1 MFNLSKINLSAFDLT
16 DWVLVQEIKDS
27 IAIQLELEELTPR
40 QWNQVRKEFNLT
52 SRNISGAWYV
62 KEATQEPTDE
72 PAELDLPL
80 TPPSVYHFGKFET
93 SLAVIN
99 SPHSTIT
106 HNSVSPSA
114 ITRESDE
121 FVQQVQSLG
130 SFLESAEQFL
140 DARSEQIE
148 QALRVKEQAVRD
160 AKLQI
165 HRLKSTAD
173 LAAKRSIE
181 VEVESRHNDRQL
193 REVVDMGKL
202 IHVGL
207 QELES

>member
-1 MFNLSKINLSAFDLT
+1 MFNLDEINLSSFDLT
-16 DWVLVQEIKDS
+16 EWVPVQEVKDS
-27 IAIQLELEELTPR
+27 IAIQLDLDKLTPR
-40 QWNQVRKEFNLT
+40 QWNQVRKTFNLI
-52 SRNISGAWYV
+52 SRNISGVWYV
-62 KEATQEPTDE
+62 KESVDLPDE
-72 PAELDLPL
+72 QSDPELPL
-80 TPPSVYHFGKFET
+80 TSPSVYHFERFET

-99 SPHSTIT
+99 SPGSTIT
-106 HNSVSPSA
+106 HNSVAPSA

-165 HRLKSTAD
+165 VKLKATAD
-173 LAAKRSIE
+173 LAAQRSIE
-181 VEVESRHNDRQL
+181 ASVLSNHADRQL
-193 REVVDMGKL
+193 GSAVVMGKS
-202 IHVGL
+202 IHS
-207 QELES
+207 ELSELDA

>member
-1 MFNLSKINLSAFDLT
+1 MTEYNCLGFDFT
-16 DWVLVQEIKDS
+16 EWVLASSVKSVLAES
-27 IAIQLELEELTPR
+27 IGCKVTNRIWNDYKSQLGLYS
-40 QWNQVRKEFNLT
+40 Q
-52 SRNISGAWYV
+52 NIGGKWYV
-62 KEATQEPTDE
+62 STIEPVDE
-72 PAELDLPL
+72 SINDLPL
-80 TPPSVYHFGKFET
+80 TPPSVYHFEKFET

-99 SPHSTIT
+99 SPNSTIT
-106 HNSVSPSA
+106 HNSVAPSA

-130 SFLESAEQFL
+130 SFLRSAEQFL

-165 HRLKSTAD
+165 HRLKTTAD
-173 LAAKRSIE
+173 LAVKRSIE
-181 VEVESRHNDRQL
+181 VEVESRHTDRQL
-193 REVVDMGKL
+193 RDVVDLGKS

-207 QELES
+207 RELES